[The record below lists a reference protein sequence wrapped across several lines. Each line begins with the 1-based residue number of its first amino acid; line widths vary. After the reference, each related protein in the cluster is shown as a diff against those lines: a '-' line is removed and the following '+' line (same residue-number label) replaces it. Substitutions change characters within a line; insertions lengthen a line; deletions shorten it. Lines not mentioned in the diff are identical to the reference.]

1 VTVRRPLRRA
11 LLWLVAASALA
22 LPACEVTS
30 PAARVGDSTIS
41 QADLQNHL
49 DVLVAIQ
56 PQLAAQFEG
65 PGGADQRKTQT
76 RRLLAFLI
84 QHRLAATYAARHGV
98 KVDPAD
104 VTGQLHRII
113 DQEGGRAAYEKTL
126 ASRHVTEQDLRTAL
140 QESLL
145 IGAVANAVTPSG
157 QAADQAYLAWL
168 RDQLT
173 ATRVEVN
180 PRFGRLDVATGGVE
194 AITSTAG

>member
-1 VTVRRPLRRA
+1 VNVRRPLRLA
-11 LLWLVAASALA
+11 LLSLAAASALV
-22 LPACEVTS
+22 LPACDATS
-30 PAARVGDSTIS
+30 PAALVGGSRIS

-49 DVLVAIQ
+49 DVLVTIQ

-65 PGGADQRKTQT
+65 PGGADQRKAQT

-84 QHRLAATYAARHGV
+84 QHRLAATYATQHGV

-104 VTGQLHRII
+104 VSGQLHQII
-113 DQEGGRAAYEKTL
+113 DQEGGRAAYEKAL
-126 ASRHVTEQDLRTAL
+126 AARHVTEQDLRLAL

-157 QAADQAYLAWL
+157 QAADQAYIAWL
-168 RDQLT
+168 RGELT